1 MTDLKSVSI
10 WNNINL
16 LLRSHFKRLRIFLIR
31 ERVRVSCGHLCEA
44 EAPTEAAAET
54 VSVEWLTEG
63 EKIIRL
69 TLLRNNPSVIASH
82 DTSPYTG
89 EAMVCISNIYRLNLT
104 SKSGW

>member
-69 TLLRNNPSVIASH
+69 TLLRNNPSVA
-82 DTSPYTG
+82 YLR
-89 EAMVCISNIYRLNLT
+89 RLPSILTFVKKKGAKNLCR
-104 SKSGW
+104 S